1 MAASC
6 VNQLLGSHGAILVA
20 SRSEIG
26 WPKSVVASL
35 PVLPALAVLA
45 TRWSYH
51 DRGGLQASSMKL
63 SNHDIAVLQL
73 CLSKIRSSPRV
84 AVILPDEPQR
94 SMGLRTLSE
103 SSEPNSL

>member
-35 PVLPALAVLA
+35 PVLPALAVPSHPVVVPRSRRPSGKLYETLKSRHHRPPVVPLENSEQPKGRSYSSRRTAKVDGLA
-45 TRWSYH
+45 
-51 DRGGLQASSMKL
+51 DP
-63 SNHDIAVLQL
+63 V
-73 CLSKIRSSPRV
+73 
-84 AVILPDEPQR
+84 
-94 SMGLRTLSE
+94 
-103 SSEPNSL
+103 